1 MRYAKDIGWS
11 DRGWRRIVRVRE
23 VATKLEVSSSLVY
36 LLISEGR
43 LRCTRHGLKRGTIR
57 ISEEQLAEYRERANG
72 KPVRE
77 QLKHLKMS

>member
-1 MRYAKDIGWS
+1 L
-11 DRGWRRIVRVRE
+11 RVRE
-23 VATKLEVSSSLVY
+23 VADRLEISPSLVY

-43 LRCTRHGLKRGTIR
+43 LRCTRHGLRRGTIR
-57 ISEEQLAEYRERANG
+57 ISEDQLAEYQEAANG